1 MSQFVIPICGC
12 SMIVPGSN
20 FQSSAR
26 RRTATMRL
34 SLTIGSAVLQTVGVL
49 FWLFFWLLFWLSADA
64 LWDLRFAPLCLPG
77 IRRGRRVLPRPAQRV
92 AHALPEH
99 AADR

>member
-49 FWLFFWLLFWLSADA
+49 FWLFFGCFFGCQRMRCGIY
-64 LWDLRFAPLCLPG
+64 DLRPSACRVFAVGAGSC
-77 IRRGRRVLPRPAQRV
+77 RDQRN
-92 AHALPEH
+92 A
-99 AADR
+99 